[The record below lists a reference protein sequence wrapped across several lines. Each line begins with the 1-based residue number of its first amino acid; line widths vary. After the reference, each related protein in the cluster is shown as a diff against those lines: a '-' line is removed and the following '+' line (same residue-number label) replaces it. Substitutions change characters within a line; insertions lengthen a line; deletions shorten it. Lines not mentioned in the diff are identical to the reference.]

1 MVWCLCGKSLPY
13 PYDPNMPVI
22 KSLFMKLVQ
31 QLFSE
36 IPTMSTKEKGGF
48 KTGIGAQVRRKP
60 LAGSRGML
68 PWEKL
73 LQAYALMP

>member
-1 MVWCLCGKSLPY
+1 
-13 PYDPNMPVI
+13 
-22 KSLFMKLVQ
+22 
-31 QLFSE
+31 
-36 IPTMSTKEKGGF
+36 MSTKEKGGF
-48 KTGIGAQVRRKP
+48 KTGIGAYLRRKP